1 MVEEETKVLVIEDDP
16 LLAEMY
22 RLRLVADGYGVA
34 IGRDGEEG
42 LRMAASQPP
51 DFIYLDISL
60 PGIDGFGVLEQLRAA
75 PSTAMIPV
83 VIVSNFGDPEMRQR
97 GLLLGARDVLLKA
110 DTTPAQL
117 SAAVGRTTR
126 RSSAPAH

>member
-1 MVEEETKVLVIEDDP
+1 VEEETKVLVIEDDP
-16 LLAEMY
+16 LLAKMY

-42 LRMAASQPP
+42 LRMAATQPP

-75 PSTAMIPV
+75 PTTATIPV
-83 VIVSNFGDPEMRQR
+83 IIVSNCGDPEMRQR
-97 GLLLGARDVLLKA
+97 GLRLGVRDVLLKA